1 MGASASTA
9 KRPVGAPPSARRGPA
24 IDGKPEMD
32 SLAALA
38 QQMLERAYA
47 PYSRFRVGAAI
58 EAEDGRRFGGCNI
71 ENRSYGTTICAER
84 TALFSAVAAGAR
96 RFRCLALTTDAPLPM
111 APCGICRQALNE
123 FAPDLDV
130 ISTGAA
136 GGEQRWT
143 MRELLPEAFDARL
156 P

>member
-1 MGASASTA
+1 
-9 KRPVGAPPSARRGPA
+9 
-24 IDGKPEMD
+24 MD

-58 EAEDGRRFGGCNI
+58 EAEDGSRFGGCNI

-123 FAPDLDV
+123 FAPDLEV

-143 MRELLPEAFDARL
+143 LRELLPAAFDARL